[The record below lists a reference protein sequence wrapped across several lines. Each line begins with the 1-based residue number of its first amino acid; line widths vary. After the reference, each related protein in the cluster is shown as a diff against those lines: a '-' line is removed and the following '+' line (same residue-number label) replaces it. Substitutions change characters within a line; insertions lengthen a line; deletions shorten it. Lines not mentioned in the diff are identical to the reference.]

1 MSTMM
6 EFSSAQLDP
15 LSSPT
20 IQNELPGAQA
30 AFDADAMRGYLQS
43 ALFGVGYTIERC
55 EPGQSVYTG
64 ESCIVRYPLEVKD
77 SLSGQVIKPLVIG
90 RVFADQLTAASYL
103 RDKLAPLA

>member
-1 MSTMM
+1 MSITT

-15 LSSPT
+15 LSSAT

-43 ALFGVGYTIERC
+43 ALFGAGYTIERC

-64 ESCIVRYPLEVKD
+64 ESCIVRYELEIKD
-77 SLSGQVIKPLVIG
+77 SASGRIIQPLVVG
-90 RVFADQLTAASYL
+90 RVFADQASAAQYL
-103 RDKLAPLA
+103 